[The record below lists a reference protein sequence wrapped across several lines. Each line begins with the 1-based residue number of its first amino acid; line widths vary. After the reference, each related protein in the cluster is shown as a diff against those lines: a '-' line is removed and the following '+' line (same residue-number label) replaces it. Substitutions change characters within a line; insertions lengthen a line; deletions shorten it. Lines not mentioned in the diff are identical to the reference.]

1 MFKLPYFSM
10 DNRQKVS
17 VLSVTVSIMLLAS
30 LIPVQALTPGFVI
43 DFETFSNGNII
54 NTQMAAQIPNG
65 PTGLGVTIYGD
76 NFLIDPDTVDPGIA
90 PQLPDLSPAN
100 INLAVIFDS
109 DQSQPSCPPSA
120 DFVCALFDDNDLL
133 ATIPGQ
139 SGFVSTMSIP
149 ASGYFPGNLLIIQ
162 DDTSIST
169 SGNCTATQCTVADDE
184 GNTQPLSPNGG
195 GAGAFIFV
203 FTQPVVVRSLD
214 VFDIQPSEMQPVDIL
229 FFDVNGNY
237 LNQFFATI
245 LETGGDNTWRQVP
258 LNAVGVKTMVIEI
271 AGSGAID
278 NIVYD
283 LPIGGTVLPIGAT
296 ALLIAGAQSSLLSIV
311 SVLSILGA
319 IGIGAFYY
327 TKRKN

>member
-1 MFKLPYFSM
+1 M
-10 DNRQKVS
+10 DNRLKVS

-30 LIPVQALTPGFVI
+30 LIPAQALTPGFVI

-76 NFLIDPDTVDPGIA
+76 NFLIDPDSVDPGIA

-109 DQSQPSCPPSA
+109 DQSPPSCPPSLP
-120 DFVCALFDDNDLL
+120 FVCTLFDDNDLL

-162 DDTSIST
+162 DDTSITT

-245 LETGGDNTWRQVP
+245 LQTGGDNTWREVP

-283 LPIGGTVLPIGAT
+283 LPIGGTVLPVDITSLFVAT
-296 ALLIAGAQSSLLSIV
+296 ASTNPFSILLA
-311 SVLSILGA
+311 LGA
-319 IGIGAFYY
+319 IGLAGIGTIYLSK
-327 TKRKN
+327 TRK